1 MYKILLISL
10 INIFLNLCIA
20 QGHKT
25 IYMIYISLNLNES
38 AVIFQNYYTDLST
51 NGYYGINPDSI
62 ILNTEIIT
70 TRMDK

>member
-10 INIFLNLCIA
+10 INILLNLCIA

-25 IYMIYISLNLNES
+25 KYIIYTSLNLKES
-38 AVIFQNYYTDLST
+38 AVILQNYYSNLFTD
-51 NGYYGINPDSI
+51 GYYGINPDSI

-70 TRMDK
+70 IKMDK